1 MMCIYFFRDERGTNP
16 GMASAQENK
25 GGGQQADTCGDQLLV
40 SCYLQSGTGSAIRSP
55 KYHVCQVKTMGRKFD
70 ISVRQPRVMLRGVRR
85 VVVVVVSG
93 NLIVSSPSQ
102 HHSKQY
108 RDPEYHDLRV
118 VM

>member
-1 MMCIYFFRDERGTNP
+1 
-16 GMASAQENK
+16 MALQENK
-25 GGGQQADTCGDQLLV
+25 GGDQQAETGGDQLQV

-55 KYHVCQVKTMGRKFD
+55 KYHVCQVKTMARKFD
-70 ISVRQPRVMLRGVRR
+70 ISVRQPRVMLRGVRC
-85 VVVVVVSG
+85 VVVVVLSG

-108 RDPEYHDLRV
+108 RYPEYHDLRA